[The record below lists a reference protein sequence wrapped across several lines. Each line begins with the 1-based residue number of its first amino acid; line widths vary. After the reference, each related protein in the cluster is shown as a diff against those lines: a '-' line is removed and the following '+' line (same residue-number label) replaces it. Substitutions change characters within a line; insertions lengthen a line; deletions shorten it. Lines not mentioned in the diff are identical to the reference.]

1 MSFRQLTLKKIHY
14 LPYHLHPIP
23 SSVNEQLKIFF
34 LPVPMLCK
42 YRNTQIIFI
51 GVQVGFYNYLCIHF
65 TGELFL
71 KMKHLRNF
79 HPAA

>member
-1 MSFRQLTLKKIHY
+1 MSFGQLTLKKIHY

-23 SSVNEQLKIFF
+23 SGVNEQLKNFF
-34 LPVPMLCK
+34 LPVPMLLK
-42 YRNTQIIFI
+42 YRNAQIIFI
-51 GVQVGFYNYLCIHF
+51 WVQLGFYLCIHF